1 MWVISADID
10 RSDTAVVYV
19 IFAGSGVFH
28 TRVLWREIYCY
39 NICIV
44 HASIHRAHNIKTI
57 LFLLLFFKNK
67 LNLFYLKCPPL
78 CTQYP

>member
-28 TRVLWREIYCY
+28 TRVLWRGKYCY

-44 HASIHRAHNIKTI
+44 HASIYPAHNIITI
-57 LFLLLFFKNK
+57 VFLLPFFKNNV
-67 LNLFYLKCPPL
+67 NLFYLK
-78 CTQYP
+78 

>member
-28 TRVLWREIYCY
+28 
-39 NICIV
+39 
-44 HASIHRAHNIKTI
+44 
-57 LFLLLFFKNK
+57 
-67 LNLFYLKCPPL
+67 KCPVERKIL
-78 CTQYP
+78 L